1 MRTTLTRRRA
11 LALGAASLLAA
22 ACRPASSPTPSG
34 ASESTKQDGWTPI
47 LPSSD
52 LAVGPNRF
60 LYAVLDERNRPI
72 RDGRVHL
79 RFFDL
84 SAGEAAPVGEADA
97 PFRGQGLGEKGV
109 YVARVE
115 LPRAGTW
122 GVEAQ
127 IERPDGAKKALR
139 SRFEV
144 AAKSKT
150 PSIGSAAPPSRQPL
164 LKDVADPKI
173 VCTAPTPCAFHEMTV
188 ADALGL
194 NRPTLLL
201 FATPAFCSSA
211 LCGPD
216 LETVQTIEPEFRGRV
231 TFIHLEIY
239 ADPPTLEKP
248 HRHVEEW
255 HLPSEPWVFVLDRGG
270 KVADKLEGG
279 ITAEELREVLAR
291 VA

>member
-1 MRTTLTRRRA
+1 MTTRLTRRGA
-11 LALGAASLLAA
+11 LAFGAAALLGAACRAA
-22 ACRPASSPTPSG
+22 PTPVPPTAPST
-34 ASESTKQDGWTPI
+34 TKQDGWTPI

-60 LYAVLDERNRPI
+60 LYAVLDERSRPI
-72 RDGRVHL
+72 RDAKVHL

-84 SAGEAAPVGEADA
+84 SAEEGVPVAEADA

-109 YVARVE
+109 YVARVS
-115 LPRAGTW
+115 LPKAGAW

-127 IERPDGAKKALR
+127 IERPDGTKKALR
-139 SRFEV
+139 TRFAV
-144 AAKSKT
+144 APQSKT
-150 PSIGSAAPPSRQPL
+150 PAIGSAAPASRQPL

-173 VCTAPTPCAFHEMTV
+173 VCTAPTPCAFHELTV

-194 NRPTLLL
+194 KRTALLL

-211 LCGPD
+211 VCGPD
-216 LETVQTIEPEFRGRV
+216 LETVQAIAPEFRDRV
-231 TFIHLEIY
+231 TFMHLEIY
-239 ADPPTLEKP
+239 ADPPKLEKT
-248 HRHVEEW
+248 HRHIEEW
-255 HLPSEPWVFVLDRGG
+255 RLPSEPWVFVLDRDG

-279 ITAEELREVLAR
+279 ITADELREVLAR